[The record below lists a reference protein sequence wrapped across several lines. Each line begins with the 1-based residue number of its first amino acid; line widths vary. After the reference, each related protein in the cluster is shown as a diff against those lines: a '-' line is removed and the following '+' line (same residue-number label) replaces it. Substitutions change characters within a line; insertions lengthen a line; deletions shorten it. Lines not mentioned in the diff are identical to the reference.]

1 MKSVFQVSCLICT
14 FTLAKTKFA
23 KNAIKITGIR
33 FVYIF
38 DCVIARLFIYI
49 AKGTIVVIPALGI
62 HYDPDIYPEPEI
74 FLYIFLM
81 CYVLGNVL
89 IC

>member
-1 MKSVFQVSCLICT
+1 MLNLYIYVGKNQVCKECNKNYWNSLCLY
-14 FTLAKTKFA
+14 F
-23 KNAIKITGIR
+23 
-33 FVYIF
+33 F

-74 FLYIFLM
+74 FFIYIF
-81 CYVLGNVL
+81 NVL
-89 IC
+89 CVRQCFDLLANIT